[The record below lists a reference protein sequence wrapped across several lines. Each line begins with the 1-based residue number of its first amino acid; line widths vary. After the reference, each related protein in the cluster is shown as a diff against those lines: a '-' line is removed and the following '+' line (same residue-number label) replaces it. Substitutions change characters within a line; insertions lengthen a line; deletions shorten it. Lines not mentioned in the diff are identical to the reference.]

1 MERDPEVH
9 GRDWKEKRKA
19 EDDVI
24 ILLKIIV
31 IIIKHVSNNI
41 NRKLHI
47 SAAIHSPVC
56 HFCDLL
62 VPARR
67 DLCSGVIAETALSC

>member
-1 MERDPEVH
+1 MKGI
-9 GRDWKEKRKA
+9 GRSKRKA

-47 SAAIHSPVC
+47 SAAICPVC

-67 DLCSGVIAETALSC
+67 DLCSGVIAEPALSC

>member
-1 MERDPEVH
+1 MEGI
-9 GRDWKEKRKA
+9 GRSKRKA

-47 SAAIHSPVC
+47 SAAIHPPGLS
-56 HFCDLL
+56 LL
-62 VPARR
+62 
-67 DLCSGVIAETALSC
+67 